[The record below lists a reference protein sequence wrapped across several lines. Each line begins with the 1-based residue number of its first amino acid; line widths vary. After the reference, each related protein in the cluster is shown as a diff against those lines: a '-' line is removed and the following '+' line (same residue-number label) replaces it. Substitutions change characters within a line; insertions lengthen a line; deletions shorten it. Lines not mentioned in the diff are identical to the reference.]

1 MTSKKLKKIGVALG
15 QAMMMFKE
23 VEANRVNMGFTS
35 VVSHYTARKVGEEEG
50 DEGEEVKEKDEVL
63 PVIGNNSNGRVS
75 RMKIV
80 N

>member
-15 QAMMMFKE
+15 QAMMIFKE
-23 VEANRVNMGFTS
+23 AEANRVNMGFMS
-35 VVSHYTARKVGEEEG
+35 VVSHYTARKVGEVEG

-80 N
+80 D